1 LDNIGQQHFGEL
13 ILISRRTLL
22 GAAVSFAGFSGSAL
36 AAGHPVT
43 WKGEQ
48 EPGTI
53 IILTEQRRLYLVTAP
68 GEARSYPIAVGKE
81 GAQWIGTT
89 RVVRKAK
96 DPDWR
101 PTASMRAK
109 NPKLPEFVKGGPGN
123 PLGARA
129 LYLDEGYLRIHGNND
144 ESSIGFAKSSGC
156 YRMYNEDVI
165 ELYDLVQTGSTVIV
179 AE

>member
-1 LDNIGQQHFGEL
+1 MIKLKA
-13 ILISRRTLL
+13 LL
-22 GAAVSFAGFSGSAL
+22 GALLVLGGLSGTAA

-43 WKGEQ
+43 WNGTQ

-81 GAQWIGTT
+81 GAQWFGTT
-89 RVVRKAK
+89 KIIRKAK

-129 LYLDEGYLRIHGNND
+129 LYLAESYLRIHGNND

-156 YRMYNEDVI
+156 YRMYNEDVM
-165 ELYDLVQTGSTVIV
+165 ELYEMANPGATVIV
-179 AE
+179 SE

>member
-1 LDNIGQQHFGEL
+1 MIN
-13 ILISRRTLL
+13 RRSFL
-22 GAAVSFAGFSGSAL
+22 GAAAIGLTGLTGTAS

-43 WKGEQ
+43 WNGTQ

-53 IILTEQRRLYLVTAP
+53 IILTEQRRLYLVTSP

-81 GAQWIGTT
+81 GAQWYGTT
-89 RVVRKAK
+89 KVVRKAK

-156 YRMYNEDVI
+156 YRMYNEDVM
-165 ELYDLVQTGSTVIV
+165 ELYDLVSPGAVVIV

>member
-1 LDNIGQQHFGEL
+1 MIY
-13 ILISRRTLL
+13 RRTLL
-22 GAAVSFAGFSGSAL
+22 GAAFSFAGLAGAAR
-36 AAGHPVT
+36 AAGHPVS
-43 WKGEQ
+43 WIGDQ

-53 IILTEQRRLYLVTAP
+53 IILTEQRRLYLVTEP

-81 GAQWIGTT
+81 GAQWTGTT
-89 RVVRKAK
+89 RIVRKAK

-101 PTASMRAK
+101 PTPSMRAK

-129 LYLDEGYLRIHGNND
+129 LYLDEGYLRIHGNSD
-144 ESSIGFAKSSGC
+144 SDSVGRAASSGC

-165 ELYDLVQTGSTVIV
+165 ELYELAQVGAKVVV